1 MKILMKR
8 LEIGL
13 ITLLVVL
20 GLMLSTLSA
29 CEKAPVKTTAPTISM
44 GSQAE
49 PSEWTIKANK
59 EVSKQF
65 DFTDQAEFADA
76 QRGFIA
82 TLPEVVI
89 KNADGGTV
97 WSMTDF
103 AFENQK
109 DTPLTVNP
117 LLWRHS
123 QLNMNT
129 GLFKVTDR
137 IYQVR
142 GFDISNMTIVEGD
155 SKIII
160 IDVGMT
166 AETAKTMLDFYY
178 KHRGQKPVAAVI
190 YTHSHIDHFAGIKGI
205 ISDEDAKSG
214 RIQVI
219 APARFLDFA
228 ISENVLAGTAMSRRA
243 QYQFGVYLPRNVKGL
258 VDSGGS
264 KTLPVGIMAL
274 IGPNKEIKT
283 TGETL
288 VIDGVEMVFQ
298 IVSGTEAPAEMT
310 IYFPQLRA
318 LDTAEIASQS
328 NHNLLTPRGAEVR
341 DGNAWAKVINE
352 MIELYG
358 EKVDVIFASQQWP
371 CWGNEKIVNYLK
383 QQRDLYKYTH
393 DQTLRL
399 LNQGYTPSEIAEM
412 IKLPDSLASGWDV
425 RDYYGTLSFNVRAVY
440 QKYLGFYDG
449 NPANLNP
456 LSSVATAKKYVEYMG
471 GPRAV
476 IDRAK
481 TDFAN
486 GNYRWV
492 VQVLNHVVFAYPEN
506 QEARNLEADAME
518 QLAYQAESTVWRNCY
533 LVGASEL
540 RTGMSKSIGAGS
552 VSPDMIRGITLP
564 LYFDLMG
571 SRLNGPKAE
580 GKKIV
585 INWNFTD
592 TGDKFVLN
600 LENSAL
606 TYVSGKLSKT
616 ADATIN
622 LSRSTLIS
630 VLAGETTFIKEI
642 TAGKVTID
650 GNLLS
655 VIDLMGIMDNF
666 DPMYNIIIP

>member
-1 MKILMKR
+1 MQLMKR
-8 LEIGL
+8 FGIGSLAVL
-13 ITLLVVL
+13 ILT
-20 GLMLSTLSA
+20 GMMLSVFAA
-29 CEKAPVKTTAPTISM
+29 CEKAPAATAPVEISM

-49 PSEWTIKANK
+49 PTEWTVKANK
-59 EVSKQF
+59 EIMQQF
-65 DFTDQAEFADA
+65 DFSDQEEFADA

-82 TLPEVVI
+82 TVPDIVI
-89 KNADGGTV
+89 KNAKGGIA
-97 WSMTDF
+97 WSMPDFDFEKQTDV
-103 AFENQK
+103 
-109 DTPLTVNP
+109 PLTVNP

-123 QLNMNT
+123 QLNLNN
-129 GLFKVTDR
+129 GLYKVTDR

-142 GFDISNMTIVEGD
+142 GFDITNMTIVEGD
-155 SKIII
+155 SQIII
-160 IDVGMT
+160 IDVGMS
-166 AETAKTMLDFYY
+166 AETAKAMLDLYY
-178 KHRGQKPVAAVI
+178 QQRGIKPVAAII

-214 RIQVI
+214 RFQII
-219 APARFLDFA
+219 APEGFLDYA
-228 ISENVLAGTAMSRRA
+228 ISENILAGNAMSRRA
-243 QYQFGVYLPRNVKGL
+243 QYQFGIYLPRNAGGL

-264 KTLPVGIMAL
+264 KALPVGTMAL

-283 TGETL
+283 TGEKM

-318 LDTAEIASQS
+318 LDTAEIASQT

-341 DGNAWAKVINE
+341 DGNAWSKAINE

-358 EKVDVIFASQQWP
+358 DKTDVMFASQQWP
-371 CWGNEKIVNYLK
+371 VWGNEKIVNYLK

-399 LNQGYTPSEIAEM
+399 LNHGYTPNEIAEM
-412 IKLPDSLASGWDV
+412 IKLPDSLAKGWDV

-449 NPANLNP
+449 NPASLNP
-456 LSSVATAKKYVEYMG
+456 LPPVEASKKYVEYMG
-471 GPRAV
+471 GPQAV

-481 TDFAN
+481 KDYAN
-486 GNYRWV
+486 GDYRWV
-492 VQVLNHVVFAYPEN
+492 VQVMNQVVFAYPDN

-518 QLAYQAESTVWRNCY
+518 QLAYQSESTVWRNCY

-540 RTGMSKSIGAGS
+540 RTGMSKSLGAGS
-552 VSPDMIRGITLP
+552 VSPDMVRGITLP
-564 LYFDLMG
+564 QYFDLMG

-580 GKKIV
+580 GKRIV

-592 TGDKFVLN
+592 TGDKYVLN

-606 TYVSGKLSKT
+606 TYTSGRLSKT

-622 LSRSTLIS
+622 LSRATLIA
-630 VLAGETTFIKEI
+630 VLAGETTFVKEI
-642 TAGKVTID
+642 MAGNVTID
-650 GNLLS
+650 GNMLALM
-655 VIDLMGIMDNF
+655 DLMGMMDSF
-666 DPMYNIIIP
+666 DPMFDIITP

>member
-1 MKILMKR
+1 M
-8 LEIGL
+8 GL
-13 ITLLVVL
+13 IKRPATVIAAVFVII
-20 GLMLSTLSA
+20 GIMLPAFSA
-29 CEKAPVKTTAPTISM
+29 CEKAPDKAATPEISL
-44 GSQAE
+44 GTQAGA
-49 PSEWTIKANK
+49 SEWTIKANE
-59 EVSKQF
+59 EVKNQF
-65 DFTDQAEFADA
+65 DFADREEFEDA

-82 TLPEVVI
+82 TVPDLVI
-89 KNADGGTV
+89 ENAAGGIA
-97 WSMTDF
+97 WSMPDYDF
-103 AFENQK
+103 EKQTEIPA
-109 DTPLTVNP
+109 TVNP

-123 QLNMNT
+123 QLNLNN
-129 GLFKVTDR
+129 GLYKVTDR

-142 GFDISNMTIVEGD
+142 GFDINNMTIVEGD

-160 IDVGMT
+160 IDVGMS
-166 AETAKTMLDFYY
+166 AETAKAMLDLYY
-178 KHRGQKPVAAVI
+178 RERGVKPVAAII

-214 RIQVI
+214 SVQII
-219 APARFLDFA
+219 APEGFLDYA
-228 ISENVLAGTAMSRRA
+228 ISENILAGNAMSRRA
-243 QYQFGVYLPRNVKGL
+243 QYQFGVYLPRNAGGQ
-258 VDSGGS
+258 VDSGGG
-264 KTLPVGIMAL
+264 KALPVGTMAL
-274 IGPNKEIKT
+274 IGPNKEIKA
-283 TGETL
+283 TGEKL
-288 VIDGVEMVFQ
+288 FLDGVEMEFQ
-298 IVSGTEAPAEMT
+298 IVSGTEAPAAMT

-341 DGNAWAKVINE
+341 DANAWAKAINE

-358 EKVDVIFASQQWP
+358 DKTDVMFASQQWP
-371 CWGNEKIVNYLK
+371 CWGNDKIVGYLK

-399 LNQGYTPSEIAEM
+399 LNHGYTPNEIAEM
-412 IKLPDSLASGWDV
+412 IKLPESLAKGWDV

-456 LSSVATAKKYVEYMG
+456 LPPVEASKKYVEYMG
-471 GPRAV
+471 GPQAV

-481 TDFAN
+481 VDYAN
-486 GNYRWV
+486 GDYRWV
-492 VQVLNHVVFAYPEN
+492 AQVMNQVVFAYPDN

-552 VSPDMIRGITLP
+552 VSPDMVRGITLP
-564 LYFDLMG
+564 QYFDLMG

-592 TGDKFVLN
+592 TGDKYVLN

-606 TYVSGKLSKT
+606 TYTSGRLSNR
-616 ADATIN
+616 ADATLN
-622 LSRSTLIS
+622 LSRATLIS
-630 VLAGETTFIKEI
+630 VLAGETTFPKEI
-642 TAGKVTID
+642 LAGKVTIEGD
-650 GNLLS
+650 ALKIL
-655 VIDLMGIMDNF
+655 DLMGMMDSY
-666 DPMYNIIIP
+666 DPMFNIISP

>member
-1 MKILMKR
+1 MRLIKRSGIVLVTIFILVG
-8 LEIGL
+8 I
-13 ITLLVVL
+13 
-20 GLMLSTLSA
+20 MLTAFSA
-29 CEKAPVKTTAPTISM
+29 CEKAPDKTATPAISL
-44 GSQAE
+44 GAQTEA
-49 PSEWTIKANK
+49 SEWTVKAND
-59 EVSKQF
+59 EVKNQF
-65 DFTDQAEFADA
+65 DFADREEFEDA

-82 TLPEVVI
+82 TVPDLVI
-89 KNADGGTV
+89 KNADGGIA
-97 WSMTDF
+97 WSMPDF
-103 AFENQK
+103 DFEKQTE
-109 DTPLTVNP
+109 TPLTVNP

-123 QLNMNT
+123 QLNLNN
-129 GLFKVTDR
+129 GLYKVTDR

-142 GFDISNMTIVEGD
+142 GFDITNMTIVEGD
-155 SKIII
+155 SQIII
-160 IDVGMT
+160 IDVGMS
-166 AETAKTMLDFYY
+166 AETAKAMLDLYY
-178 KHRGQKPVAAVI
+178 RERGVKPVAAII

-205 ISDEDAKSG
+205 ISDEDAQSG
-214 RIQVI
+214 RVQVI
-219 APARFLDFA
+219 APEGFLDYA
-228 ISENVLAGTAMSRRA
+228 ISENILAGNAMSRRA
-243 QYQFGVYLPRNVKGL
+243 QYQFGIYLPRNAGGM

-264 KTLPVGIMAL
+264 KALPVGTMAL
-274 IGPNKEIKT
+274 IGPNKEIKA
-283 TGETL
+283 TGEKL
-288 VIDGVEMVFQ
+288 VIDGVEMEFQ
-298 IVSGTEAPAEMT
+298 IVSGTEAPAAMT

-341 DGNAWAKVINE
+341 DGNAWAKAINE

-358 EKVDVIFASQQWP
+358 DKTDVIFASQEWP
-371 CWGNEKIVNYLK
+371 CWGNEKIVSYLK

-399 LNQGYTPSEIAEM
+399 LNHGYTPNEISEM
-412 IKLPDSLASGWDV
+412 IKLPESLARGWDV

-456 LSSVATAKKYVEYMG
+456 LPPVEASKKYVEYMG
-471 GPRAV
+471 GPQAV

-481 TDFAN
+481 VDYAN
-486 GNYRWV
+486 GDYRWV
-492 VQVLNHVVFAYPEN
+492 AQVMNQVVFAYPDN

-552 VSPDMIRGITLP
+552 VSPDMVRGITLP
-564 LYFDLMG
+564 QYFDLMG

-592 TGDKFVLN
+592 TGDKYILN

-606 TYVSGKLSKT
+606 TYTSGKLSST
-616 ADATIN
+616 ADATLN
-622 LSRSTLIS
+622 LSRATLIS
-630 VLAGETTFIKEI
+630 VLAGETSFPKEI
-642 TAGKVTID
+642 LAGKVTIEGD
-650 GNLLS
+650 ALKI
-655 VIDLMGIMDNF
+655 IDLMGMMDSF
-666 DPMYNIIIP
+666 DPMFNIISP

>member
-1 MKILMKR
+1 M
-8 LEIGL
+8 GL
-13 ITLLVVL
+13 IKRPATVLLAILVII
-20 GLMLSTLSA
+20 GIMLPSFSA
-29 CEKAPVKTTAPTISM
+29 CEKAPDKAATPAISL
-44 GSQAE
+44 GTQAGA
-49 PSEWTIKANK
+49 SEWTIKANE
-59 EVSKQF
+59 EVQNQF
-65 DFTDQAEFADA
+65 DFADREEFEDA

-82 TLPEVVI
+82 TVPDLVI
-89 KNADGGTV
+89 KNAAGGIA
-97 WSMTDF
+97 WSMPDYDF
-103 AFENQK
+103 EKQTEIPA
-109 DTPLTVNP
+109 TVNP

-123 QLNMNT
+123 QLNLNN
-129 GLFKVTDR
+129 GLYKVTER

-142 GFDISNMTIVEGD
+142 GFDINNMTIVEGD

-160 IDVGMT
+160 IDVGMS
-166 AETAKTMLDFYY
+166 AETAKAMLDLYY
-178 KHRGQKPVAAVI
+178 RERGVKPVAAII

-214 RIQVI
+214 SVQII
-219 APARFLDFA
+219 APEGFLDYA
-228 ISENVLAGTAMSRRA
+228 ISENILAGNAMSRRA
-243 QYQFGVYLPRNVKGL
+243 QYQFGVYLPRNAGGQ
-258 VDSGGS
+258 VDSGGG
-264 KTLPVGIMAL
+264 KALPVGTMAL
-274 IGPNKEIKT
+274 IGPNKEIKA
-283 TGETL
+283 TGEKL
-288 VIDGVEMVFQ
+288 VIDGVEMEFQ
-298 IVSGTEAPAEMT
+298 IVSGTEAPAEIT

-341 DGNAWAKVINE
+341 DANAWAKAINE

-358 EKVDVIFASQQWP
+358 DKTDVMFASQQWP
-371 CWGNEKIVNYLK
+371 CWGNDKIVGYLK

-399 LNQGYTPSEIAEM
+399 LNHGYTPNEISEM
-412 IKLPDSLASGWDV
+412 IKLPESLAKGWDV

-456 LSSVATAKKYVEYMG
+456 LPPVEAGKKYVEYMG
-471 GPRAV
+471 GPQAV

-481 TDFAN
+481 VDYAN
-486 GNYRWV
+486 GDYRWV
-492 VQVLNHVVFAYPEN
+492 VQVMNQVVFAYPDN

-533 LVGASEL
+533 LVGSSEL

-552 VSPDMIRGITLP
+552 VSPDMVRGITLP
-564 LYFDLMG
+564 QYFDLMG

-592 TGDKFVLN
+592 TGDKYVLN

-606 TYVSGKLSKT
+606 TYTSGRLST
-616 ADATIN
+616 SADATLN
-622 LSRSTLIS
+622 LSRATLIS
-630 VLAGETTFIKEI
+630 VLAGETTFPKEI
-642 TAGKVTID
+642 LAGKVTIEGD
-650 GNLLS
+650 ALKIL
-655 VIDLMGIMDNF
+655 DLMGMMDSF
-666 DPMYNIIIP
+666 DPMFNIISP